1 MGNDERLSCL
11 KDKRRMSFLF
21 LALIHHLVIVYK
33 VPFKKIAEVLT
44 RLSPA
49 VVLEFVL
56 PEDTQVQK
64 LIKTRDNADFEY
76 SQEIFEKTFSEY
88 FEFAEKMQIPDSK
101 RLLYLMKESRTNKFR
116 LLLLYF

>member
-1 MGNDERLSCL
+1 M
-11 KDKRRMSFLF
+11 
-21 LALIHHLVIVYK
+21 
-33 VPFKKIAEVLT
+33 
-44 RLSPA
+44 

-88 FEFAEKMQIPDSK
+88 FELAEKTQIPDSK
-101 RLLYLMKESRTNKFR
+101 RQLYLMKRKPHK
-116 LLLLYF
+116 